1 MPVPVTAPRT
11 LYDKI
16 WDDHVVEIK
25 EDGLALVY
33 IDRHLVHEVTSPQA
47 FEGLRTAGRKVR
59 RPDCTLATVD
69 HNVPTVSRKNF
80 TTVESFIAEPDSR
93 AQCAALEDNVKEFG
107 LTYFGMKDR
116 RQGIV
121 HVIGPEQGFT
131 LPGITCV
138 CGDSHTSTH
147 GAFGS
152 LAFGI
157 GTSEVEHVLATQTLL
172 QKKSKN
178 MRITVDGEL
187 HEGVTSKDVI
197 LHIIGVIGT
206 AGGTGCVIEYAGSV
220 FRNFSMEA
228 RMSVCNM
235 SIEAGARA
243 GMVAPDDITFNYLRN
258 RPLAPKGEEWD
269 RAVAYWKT
277 LKTDEGAKFDIEV
290 NIPASDIIPTV
301 TWGTSPQDVV
311 PITGSVPDPA
321 TMTDPVKRA
330 SAERSLAYMGL
341 KPNTPMEEI
350 PVDKV
355 FIGSCTNSRI
365 EDLRSAVKV
374 ILAAGPDAKVAPNV
388 QAMVVPGSGII
399 KQHAEAEGLDVI
411 FKRAGFDWR
420 EAGCSMCL
428 GMNPDQ
434 LAPGERCASTSNRNF
449 EGRQGAGGRT
459 HLLSPAMAAAAAI
472 TGKLA
477 DVRKFLGKVPE
488 NVSAQPTSLKTISAF
503 EFMDPATVP
512 PALSS
517 SFTQDTSAASLPPS
531 SSPSSVEK
539 FTIVK
544 GITAPLHIENVDTD
558 MIIPKQFLKTLK
570 RTGLADALFYTL
582 RKDPHTGKDTDF
594 VLNRA
599 PYNKAKILVCTGKN
613 FGCGSSREH
622 APWSLND
629 FGIRCIIA
637 PSFADIFRNNSMQN
651 GMLPV
656 AIPQEQ
662 CQELAKDAEAGLE
675 IEVDLE
681 KQEIRRPN
689 GQPPISFTTDP
700 FRRHCLLNGLDDIA
714 LTMQR
719 GESIESFEQR
729 RSENWP
735 WLDGFGYSSTKIPIG
750 PVRVGKKT
758 DW

>member
-1 MPVPVTAPRT
+1 MPSAISQPRT

-16 WDDHVVEIK
+16 WDDHLVDIK
-25 EDGLALVY
+25 EDGLALIY

-47 FEGLRTAGRKVR
+47 FEGLRNAGRPVR

-80 TTVESFIAEPDSR
+80 KTVESFISEPESR
-93 AQCAALEDNVKEFG
+93 AQCAALEENVKEFG

-197 LHIIGVIGT
+197 LHIIGIIGT

-220 FRNFSMEA
+220 FRGFSMEA

-243 GMVAPDDITFNYLRN
+243 GMVAPDDVTFDYLYN

-269 RAVAYWKT
+269 NAVAYWRT
-277 LKTDEGAKFDIEV
+277 LKSDDGAKFDIEV

-311 PITGSVPDPA
+311 PITGAVPDP
-321 TMTDPVKRA
+321 TTISDPVKRA

-341 KPNTPMEEI
+341 TPNTPMEDI
-350 PVDKV
+350 KVDKI

-365 EDLRSAVKV
+365 EDLRSAAKIV
-374 ILAAGPDAKVAPNV
+374 IAAGPDAKVASGV
-388 QAMVVPGSGII
+388 IAMIVPGSGVI
-399 KQHAEAEGLDVI
+399 KQQAEAEGLDAV
-411 FKRAGFDWR
+411 FKHAGFDWR

-459 HLLSPAMAAAAAI
+459 HLLSPAMAAAAAM
-472 TGKLA
+472 TGKLT
-477 DVRKFLGKVPE
+477 DVRKYLGSTAESNIAAGPKLKLS
-488 NVSAQPTSLKTISAF
+488 NVF
-503 EFMDPATVP
+503 DFMDEPMPP
-512 PALSS
+512 PAALKV
-517 SFTQDTSAASLPPS
+517 TGQPAAATPLPPKDA
-531 SSPSSVEK
+531 PSSVLK
-539 FTIVK
+539 FVVLK
-544 GITAPLHIENVDTD
+544 GVAAPLYIENVDTD

-570 RTGLADALFYTL
+570 RTGLANALFYTL
-582 RKDPHTGKDTDF
+582 RKDPHTGKDTEF
-594 VLNRA
+594 VLNRT
-599 PYNKAKILVCTGKN
+599 PYDQAKILVCTGKN

-637 PSFADIFRNNSMQN
+637 PSFAEIFRNNSMQN

-656 AIPQEQ
+656 TLSVEE
-662 CQELAKDAEAGLE
+662 CQTLAEDAEAGLE
-675 IEVDLE
+675 LEVDLE

-689 GQPPISFTTDP
+689 GKPTIPFTTDP

-719 GESIESFEQR
+719 AKSIETFEQR
-729 RSENWP
+729 RSELWP
-735 WLDGFGYSSTKIPIG
+735 WLNGFGYQGKIP
-750 PVRVGKKT
+750 VGSAKSNKKT